1 MSQSEIDAPSGSP
14 RPDSVYPEHPESVNE
29 EPHRWHLSRRGWT
42 VLLSFVIVITL
53 ALIGGFVRVPYVAVS
68 PGPTYDTLGEVDGRM
83 VVEVDGHETYPT
95 SGQLRMTTVSVNQDV
110 TLFSALGLWMNSR
123 HALAPREEF
132 IPPGKSEQD
141 IELEN
146 QKMFDESQ
154 SNAEVA
160 ALRYLGFPVAVIAGE
175 ITTNSPAD
183 QALEPG
189 DRLLEV
195 NGKQVVAPEDV
206 RASLQGTTPGT
217 PVTIKFKRGDGEEQT
232 ATVNLAKASDFN
244 PDDKRQEGLL
254 GLVASERAD
263 VKFKTTIH
271 LQDVGGPSAGLIFA
285 LAIVDRLTPGELE
298 AGHQV
303 AGTGTI
309 DNRGKVGGIGG
320 IPFKMVAARDAGA
333 SAFLVP
339 AENCVEAK
347 SQAPEGLQLIKVD
360 TLTTAVRA
368 LEDMTAGRPV
378 PSC

>member
-1 MSQSEIDAPSGSP
+1 MFPAAATDTSGG
-14 RPDSVYPEHPESVNE
+14 
-29 EPHRWHLSRRGWT
+29 WHLSRRGWT
-42 VLLSFVIVITL
+42 VLLSFVIVIAL
-53 ALIGGFVRVPYVAVS
+53 AVVGGFVRVPYVAVS
-68 PGPTYDTLGEVDGRM
+68 PGPTYDTLGQVDGKL

-110 TLFSALGLWMNSR
+110 TLFSALGLWLSSR

-132 IPPGKSEQD
+132 IPPGKTEQD
-141 IELEN
+141 VEAEN
-146 QKMFDESQ
+146 QKMFTESQ

-160 ALRYLGFPVAVIAGE
+160 ALRYLGFPLVVIAGE

-183 QALEPG
+183 QVLEPG
-189 DRLLEV
+189 DRLLVV
-195 NGKQVVAPEDV
+195 NGKKITAPEDV

-217 PVTIKFKRGDGEEQT
+217 PITITFKRGDGPEQT
-232 ATVNLAKASDFN
+232 ASVTLAKASDFN
-244 PDDKRQEGLL
+244 PDDNRSEGLL
-254 GLVASERAD
+254 GLVAAERAD
-263 VKFKTTIH
+263 VRFKTTIH

-298 AGHQV
+298 AGQQV

-309 DNRGKVGGIGG
+309 DGRGNVGSIGG

-339 AENCVEAK
+339 ADNCIEAK
-347 SQAPEGLQLIKVD
+347 SQAPDGLRLIKVD
-360 TLTTAVRA
+360 TLTTAVKA
-368 LEDMTAGRPV
+368 LEDLHAGRAV